1 VTVNGNHT
9 LFMIHSEWRP

>member
-1 VTVNGNHT
+1 MVNGNHT

>member
-1 VTVNGNHT
+1 MNGNHT

>member
-1 VTVNGNHT
+1 MVINHS